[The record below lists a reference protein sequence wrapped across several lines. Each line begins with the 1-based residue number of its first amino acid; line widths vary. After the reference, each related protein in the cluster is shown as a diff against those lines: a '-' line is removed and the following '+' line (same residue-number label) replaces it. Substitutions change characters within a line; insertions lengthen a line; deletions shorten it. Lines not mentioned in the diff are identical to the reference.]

1 VLGEQVRLEPIEVQA
16 LQKGLLLIRRNPW
29 RAFQARLPTR
39 TVVSDASMAGFGM
52 MVQQD
57 DRVLELSLPN
67 PSDGVGDRE
76 HINVREAVALRLAVC
91 RPENAGHVVRC
102 VTDNT
107 VLFWL
112 LARQRA
118 PRNDAMTKEFM
129 RLLRWCYEHRTPIVP
144 LWISTDNMARHGADE
159 ASRAS
164 VRGRRVLPFDY
175 LSTCI
180 ELAEVHTA
188 ALLEGCRMPRRP
200 GGCDLPRDVDN
211 MHSQLFPLY
220 VETPDPLWWEFWRYD
235 SLQCTANV

>member
-1 VLGEQVRLEPIEVQA
+1 
-16 LQKGLLLIRRNPW
+16 
-29 RAFQARLPTR
+29 
-39 TVVSDASMAGFGM
+39 

-57 DRVLELSLPN
+57 DRSFGTIVTD
-67 PSDGVGDRE
+67 PSAGVGDRE
-76 HINVREAVALRLAVC
+76 HINVQEAVALRLAVC
-91 RPENAGHVVRC
+91 RPENERHVVRC
-102 VTDNT
+102 ITDNT

-118 PRNDAMTKEFM
+118 PRNGAMTKELM
-129 RLLRWCYEHRTPIVP
+129 RLLRWCCKHYTPIVP

-180 ELAEVHTA
+180 GSAEVDTA
-188 ALLEGCRMPRRP
+188 GLLGGCRMPRRP
-200 GGCDLPRDVDN
+200 GVCDLPRDIDN

-235 SLQCTANV
+235 SLQCTPNV